1 MTIAGSSLAGGTGA
15 DLTYPGASLDD
26 NGNLIPQG
34 SLSDNTVTITDGS
47 IPGNAYGAATTDGDA
62 VRNQI
67 SMTGGSITFLVGA
80 HSETGSVERNS
91 VLLEGGTVTRSVYG
105 GESGS
110 GNAQY
115 NSVTMTGGSVTFLL
129 GAYSGTGNVERN
141 SVLLEGGTVTRSVY
155 GGESGSGNAQYNS
168 VTMTGGS
175 VTFLLGAYSGTGNV
189 ERNSVLLEGGTVT
202 RSVYGGESGSGN
214 IQYNSVTM
222 TGGTAQWVQ
231 GAYSDSGNVTG
242 NQVSISGGTLSG
254 GVIGGQ
260 TGSGD
265 AISNSVQFGNT
276 TATWLHGGYSSTG
289 SASGNRVVITSGGVN
304 NNAFGGYVDSG
315 TGDACNNLFIMYGGE
330 VGLNGEESDTGY
342 LLAGGRA
349 SEGNA
354 VGNRVILHGGRTD
367 DIFGGFSANGGFAHG
382 NHVLILGGTVES
394 HVTGGMSMHGSS
406 SGNVVEIRGGSVG
419 GNIYGGRA
427 DSGTA
432 THNTVILEGSYSLG
446 QIYGGWN
453 AYAFN
458 PGETAT
464 DVTTG
469 NTLIL
474 ENFQGS
480 AIYIRNFEHYVLR
493 LSSWNGNGDPI
504 LTVSFGASSIAGPAT
519 DLSNSTFRLEIPG
532 ISTTAPGPAVG
543 DSITLIRNDSGLIT
557 TGMILETPCVSF
569 KRGIAMLYDA
579 AVSVGDTTID
589 ATITSSSLNPQL
601 KSLSEGRIAAMALS
615 NQGAD
620 LVAGLGISRAAMAA
634 MQGGSLSGV
643 ETFLAMEGS
652 HSSYS
657 SGSHVDQDGYSVL
670 AGVSTA
676 LSNNRSLVLGGFVES
691 GWGSYTAHNSFAD
704 APFVRASGD
713 TSYYGGGLLA
723 RWDLTEYGLQGI
735 ALEASFRAGRL
746 DADYYSGD
754 LTDGAGNSSTY
765 NLSSPYYG
773 GHVGAAV
780 ARELGRKVSM
790 EAYGRF
796 LWTRQDDDHATISGD
811 HIRFQDMNSSR
822 LQGGARFHY
831 AMTPTIRP
839 YAGAAYEWQCNGTA
853 RAAAYGQDIGT
864 PTLRG
869 GTGIAEVGVIFQ
881 PAAGKPM
888 FIDIG
893 VKGYTGKR
901 EGISGNLQFRA
912 AF

>member
-1 MTIAGSSLAGGTGA
+1 MLCIAGITIAGSSLAGGTGA
-15 DLTYPGASLDD
+15 DLTYPGASLDG
-26 NGNLIPQG
+26 NGNLFPQD
-34 SLSDNTVTITDGS
+34 SLSDNTVTITGDS
-47 IPGNAYGAATTDGDA
+47 ISGNAYGARTNDGDTL
-62 VRNQI
+62 RNRI
-67 SMTGGSITFLVGA
+67 SMTGGSVTHLLGA
-80 HSETGSVERNS
+80 YSATGNVEHNS
-91 VLLEGGTVTRSVYG
+91 VILEGGTVTRNVYG

-110 GNAQY
+110 GN
-115 NSVTMTGGSVTFLL
+115 V
-129 GAYSGTGNVERN
+129 
-141 SVLLEGGTVTRSVY
+141 
-155 GGESGSGNAQYNS
+155 
-168 VTMTGGS
+168 
-175 VTFLLGAYSGTGNV
+175 
-189 ERNSVLLEGGTVT
+189 
-202 RSVYGGESGSGN
+202 
-214 IQYNSVTM
+214 QYNSVTM
-222 TGGTAQWVQ
+222 TGGTAQWVM
-231 GAYSDSGNVTG
+231 GGYSDSGNVRG
-242 NQVSISGGTLSG
+242 NQVYISGVELGQSVFG
-254 GVIGGQ
+254 GETI
-260 TGSGD
+260 SGD
-265 AISNSVQFGNT
+265 AISNTVRFHNA
-276 TATWLHGGYSSTG
+276 TAEWLHGGCSSTG
-289 SASGNRVVITSGGVN
+289 SASGNRVELINGNVN

-315 TGDACNNLFIMYGGE
+315 TGDASNNLFIMYGGE
-330 VGLNGEESDTGY
+330 VGLNSGDPYARYGIF
-342 LLAGGRA
+342 GGRA

-354 VGNRVILHGGRTD
+354 TGNRVILHDGHAGFVEGG
-367 DIFGGFSANGGFAHG
+367 GSVNGGSASG
-382 NHVLILGGTVES
+382 NHVLILGGSVDGS
-394 HVTGGMSMHGSS
+394 IIGGSSYHGSS
-406 SGNVVEIRGGSVG
+406 NGNVVEIRGGSIG
-419 GNIYGGRA
+419 SGSTIYGGRA
-427 DSGTA
+427 DYGTA
-432 THNTVILEGSYSLG
+432 NNNTVILEGSHHFYSVA
-446 QIYGGWN
+446 GGW
-453 AYAFN
+453 
-458 PGETAT
+458 
-464 DVTTG
+464 DVYLSNMDLTTG

-480 AIYIRNFEHYVLR
+480 TRVDNFEHYVVR
-493 LSSWNGNGDPI
+493 LSSWHQNGTPI
-504 LTVSFGASSIAGPAT
+504 LTVSDAPAT
-519 DLSNSTFRLEIPG
+519 DLSETTFRLEITG
-532 ISTTAPGPAVG
+532 VSTATPGPAVG

-557 TGMILETPCVSF
+557 SGMTLETPCVSF

-579 AVSVGDTTID
+579 AVSVGDTSID

-657 SGSHVDQDGYSVL
+657 SGSHVDQDGYAVL

-676 LSNNRSLVLGGFVES
+676 LAKSRSLVLGGFVES

-796 LWTRQDDDHATISGD
+796 LWTRQDGDHATISGD
-811 HIRFQDMNSSR
+811 HIRFQDMTSSR

-831 AMTPTIRP
+831 AMTQTIRP
-839 YAGAAYEWQCNGTA
+839 YAGAAYEWECNGTA
-853 RAAAYGQDIGT
+853 RAATYGQDIAA

-869 GTGIAEVGVIFQ
+869 GTGIAELGVVFQ
-881 PAAGKPM
+881 LAADKPM

-893 VKGYTGKR
+893 VKGYAGKR
-901 EGISGNLQFRA
+901 EGVSGNIQFRA